1 MKLNK
6 LKPHVSPLEALRDS
20 LPAAVAEPTTKAP
33 RGRGAPL
40 QLMVP
45 EETMRA
51 LKHAAVDAETTV
63 RALVLEAVRAAG
75 YPVPDSELGD
85 RRRG

>member
-6 LKPHVSPLEALRDS
+6 LKPRVSPLEAFRDS
-20 LPAAVAEPTTKAP
+20 LPAAVAEPTIKAP
-33 RGRGAPL
+33 RGRGVPL

-45 EETMRA
+45 DGTMRA

-63 RALVLEAVRAAG
+63 RALVLEAIHAAG